1 MLRRTGF
8 KLKNE
13 DFCFLHFQM
22 TQTTKKIRFGLTAIK
37 GLGEETVDTIM
48 LERKNG
54 GKFKS
59 LQDFA
64 KRIPARLMNKKTLEA
79 LAFSGALDAFGDRGA
94 IVDSLEDLSKFA
106 REQEQQKEAGQIGL
120 FGGVDDSAVDFTLKD
135 TKATKEDI
143 LRWERESLGLFVSDH
158 PLRGLDGYFQK
169 YGALIGK
176 LTAEN
181 DGGEKRTLHGIVT
194 AVRKITTKKGKSMA
208 IVEVEDTSGK
218 IECAIFPMIYD
229 KVKPSAM
236 ERDAFVRI
244 KGKIDERNGGL
255 NCIIDEIKVGDLKNV
270 QQMAEAFVETDEK
283 KESGAAE
290 KLYQIDIPDGTTKEA
305 VGEIKKMLMAAKSA
319 NPDDQKVQILIDGK
333 TVDLPFTINYS
344 EDLRQG
350 IEGVLK

>member
-1 MLRRTGF
+1 M
-8 KLKNE
+8 N
-13 DFCFLHFQM
+13 QV
-22 TQTTKKIRFGLTAIK
+22 TKKIRFGLTAIK

-79 LAFSGALDAFGDRGA
+79 LTFSGALDEFGDRRA
-94 IVDSLEDLSKFA
+94 IADSLEDLSKFA

-120 FGGVDDSAVDFTLKD
+120 FGGIDESAVDFTLKD

-158 PLRGLDGYFQK
+158 PLKGLGGYFQK
-169 YGALIGK
+169 YGSLIGK

-194 AVRKITTKKGKSMA
+194 AVRKITTKKGKNMA
-208 IVEVEDTSGK
+208 IIEVEDTSGK
-218 IECAIFPMIYD
+218 IECAVFPMVYD

-255 NCIIDEIKVGDLKNV
+255 NCIVNEIKVGDLKNI
-270 QQMAEAFVETDEK
+270 QQMADVFTETEK
-283 KESGAAE
+283 KKECQISE
-290 KLYQIDIPDGTTKEA
+290 KVYQIKISDGTTKE
-305 VGEIKKMLMAAKSA
+305 VVNQIKKILMEAKSV
-319 NPDDQKVQILIDGK
+319 NPEDQKVQILIQGK
-333 TVDLPFTINYS
+333 IIDLPFTIHYS
-344 EDLRQG
+344 KDLKST
-350 IEGVLK
+350 IENLLK